1 MWFLGPLC
9 SCLYHM
15 MFPGEM
21 ERIMYTAQRGTDRP
35 KEDTIQVQLGEPL
48 SLLRPL
54 IGTRVT
60 QRQLHHQE
68 VPWAVYRQ
76 LYKLK
81 ISPGAWVI
89 HKEPA
94 LLMSSM
100 GSFSNGRVLLVNL
113 LLDIHLPPM
122 SLLWLIQDSNG
133 HVHLRRNNYTIA

>member
-1 MWFLGPLC
+1 LAYAVLLFLGREKQWPSHSGVRAL
-9 SCLYHM
+9 
-15 MFPGEM
+15 
-21 ERIMYTAQRGTDRP
+21 TDQR
-35 KEDTIQVQLGEPL
+35 KNSIQVQLGEPL